1 MPCYD
6 DACSTAACP
15 HEAFIESLLEVPY
28 QFCIR
33 SADQNSVWR
42 VCIEEL
48 KAFEKSE
55 NAGVVG
61 KIFRSREKLLCFVLL
76 APVGL
81 P

>member
-6 DACSTAACP
+6 DACSTAAFP
-15 HEAFIESLLEVPY
+15 ESALLDYLLKVPY
-28 QFCIR
+28 QFVIR

-42 VCIEEL
+42 VCIEEV
-48 KAFEKSE
+48 KAFGKSE

-61 KIFRSREKLLCFVLL
+61 KILRSREKLICFVLL
-76 APVGL
+76 APVDV